1 MNVSDSEFYDLFLK
15 IQDKLS
21 RESKLPSKESL
32 LLNTNFNLSKI
43 RKCILNATND
53 VYAKEQFAI
62 DGYSGDVYKVAGAT
76 DEDREL
82 IKKEFGIE

>member
-1 MNVSDSEFYDLFLK
+1 M
-15 IQDKLS
+15 
-21 RESKLPSKESL
+21 
-32 LLNTNFNLSKI
+32 
-43 RKCILNATND
+43 NATND

>member
-1 MNVSDSEFYDLFLK
+1 MKKTFQ
-15 IQDKLS
+15 I
-21 RESKLPSKESL
+21 
-32 LLNTNFNLSKI
+32 
-43 RKCILNATND
+43 
-53 VYAKEQFAI
+53 AI